1 MNVNADTLKQLLA
14 HYHDDQDMIDTILD
28 ALESFEQYHAAIYA
42 LEIRR
47 KLYAAGAMDSETYRE
62 EIPARDKTRTV
73 HHNAV
78 LTQVNILNRMAGMAG
93 LPPFYDGVVSE
104 ERPYRREVAN
114 AVLAF
119 VEQVILNRG

>member
-1 MNVNADTLKQLLA
+1 MDAD
-14 HYHDDQDMIDTILD
+14 
-28 ALESFEQYHAAIYA
+28 
-42 LEIRR
+42 
-47 KLYAAGAMDSETYRE
+47 TYRE
-62 EIPARDKTRTV
+62 EIPALDKTRTV
-73 HHNAV
+73 HHNAL
-78 LTQVNILNRMAGMAG
+78 LTQVNILNRLAKLAG